1 MFLIFVRIVRI
12 CLASIRIGVIKM
24 DTRIMLNHQLIELK
38 ERLVVILIL
47 IIYTINLQSKNM
59 RKMKL

>member
-1 MFLIFVRIVRI
+1 MFLIFVRI